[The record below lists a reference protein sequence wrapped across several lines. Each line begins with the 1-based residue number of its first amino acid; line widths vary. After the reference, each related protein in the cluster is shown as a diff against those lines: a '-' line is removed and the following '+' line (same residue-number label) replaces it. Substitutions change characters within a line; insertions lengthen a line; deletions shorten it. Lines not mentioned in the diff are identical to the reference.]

1 MARFRSFAAF
11 CLLFSLVS
19 ATSSV
24 AAFASSENKSL
35 TGEITVSGSNIGGE
49 EAFVMLNGE
58 RAFSGRT
65 FFSSSTIATTE
76 SASAGIKL
84 GKVGFITLSPNS
96 VLNLNFSQNSISG
109 NLSSGQ
115 IKVFNNEGVEV
126 KIQTPDGL
134 VGNEA
139 NKTGNFSIDITKGT
153 TDVSAE
159 IGSIYFNNGK
169 DSVPVTGAQQDPDD
183 DNNSPVVPLIVFAG
197 IVTAAVVYILVRD
210 NDTDD
215 DPVISPVR

>member
-35 TGEITVSGSNIGGE
+35 TGEISVSGPNISGE

-96 VLNLNFSQNSISG
+96 VLNLNFSQNSITG

-139 NKTGNFSIDITKGT
+139 NKTGNFSIDITTGT
-153 TDVSAE
+153 TNVSAE
-159 IGSIYFNNGK
+159 NGSIFFNDGK
-169 DSVPVTGAQQDPDD
+169 GSVAVKAAQNDDD
-183 DNNSPVVPLIVFAG
+183 DNNSPVVPLIIFAG
-197 IVTAAVVYILVRD
+197 IVTAAVVYVLIKD